1 MRRQIPSTTALAC
14 FEAAARHR
22 SYTRAAE
29 ELSLTQSAVS
39 RQILA
44 LEAFIGVTMFVRTRH
59 GVSLTPAGAQYSR
72 QVSRSLQ
79 ALERDTLDL
88 MTGQGRGGG
97 VALAAV
103 PTFATRWLVPRLPDL
118 ARRHPGITVHIET
131 RTRPFIFEESGF
143 DAALFAG
150 TPEQVAHWPGIQ
162 AEHLMDED
170 VIPVCSPGLLPGRRA
185 SGAGSV
191 FGDGDDGDDSGH
203 GVAIAAMDP
212 GRLSRL
218 PLLQQSTRPR
228 AWQRWFGAL
237 GVSAPQALDGPRYE
251 LFSMAAVAAA
261 HGLGVALV
269 PRMLVADELKNGS
282 LAIACLAAPPV
293 ERAYYLVSPAV
304 DGQTPA
310 LSTFRQWV
318 LGTVA
323 AER

>member
-1 MRRQIPSTTALAC
+1 MRRQLPSTTALAC

-39 RQILA
+39 RQILS
-44 LEAFIGVTMFVRTRH
+44 LEAFLGVSVFVRNRH
-59 GVSLTPAGAQYSR
+59 GVTLTPAGAQYSR

-79 ALERDTLDL
+79 SLERDTLDL

-118 ARRHPGITVHIET
+118 ARLHPGITVHIDT

-170 VIPVCSPGLLPGRRA
+170 VIPVCSPGLLMARQARGMGRETGTRGPG
-185 SGAGSV
+185 GS
-191 FGDGDDGDDSGH
+191 FEGSLAD
-203 GVAIAAMDP
+203 AMDP

-228 AWQRWFGAL
+228 AWQNWFGAL

-269 PRMLVADELKNGS
+269 PRMLVADELANGS

-304 DGQTPA
+304 EGQTPA
-310 LSTFRQWV
+310 LATFRQWV
-318 LGTVA
+318 LEKVA
-323 AER
+323 TER